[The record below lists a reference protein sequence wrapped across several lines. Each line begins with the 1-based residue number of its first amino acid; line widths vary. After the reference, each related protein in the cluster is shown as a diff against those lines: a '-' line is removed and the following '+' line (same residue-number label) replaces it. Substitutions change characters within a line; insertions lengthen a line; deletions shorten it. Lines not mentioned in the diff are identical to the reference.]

1 MSLRNKPV
9 MVRLSND
16 LASRF
21 ERLCHEFRGLPP
33 ATVMR
38 LLVAAELARSLHE
51 QVEAV
56 TGQIRKGAG
65 HPETGGP
72 HARIGGGR
80 ISRVNTSRPS

>member
-21 ERLCHEFRGLPP
+21 ERLCHEFRGLAP

-38 LLVAAELARSLHE
+38 LMVAAQLAKSLDE
-51 QVEAV
+51 QVNGV
-56 TGQIRKGAG
+56 TAQIRKGEG
-65 HPETGGP
+65 HLETTTP
-72 HARIGGGR
+72 STKAAACRL
-80 ISRVNTSRPS
+80 SRLNTKPR